1 MSKSKPG
8 RPDDMI
14 PGPQYEDTPEDYMGP
29 IQFLNW
35 GGYKIAV
42 YGASRLTVEF
52 FDEIAARRRS
62 NRSVIIIVTGS
73 PGEGKSYL
81 AMRFCE
87 IFDQKFTVLDTDDER
102 TKTPGK
108 DPSQIPFER
117 ESFLHLIGVD
127 SPLDYGQCVLPDEA
141 QYTMGARRWY
151 EDLQKDLM
159 ESIESV
165 RSKGLI
171 IVIVSLHLDLLD
183 RIVRK
188 FVLTYMFHVEDR
200 GRAVIY
206 RLYTPRFETE
216 MRKRRIGEIMLKL
229 PSTEQC
235 SHSDCLRCDYSHIR
249 KGIPPDTRKCKTNRA
264 KYERRKKAFV
274 DGRSAAAQA
283 KSEAK
288 RVKDRIVTDDEMA
301 DTIYE
306 NKEKIVRKASGKM
319 DPVSLQIIIEDEYG
333 VSIGTQK
340 CYKIRSRLEQKYP
353 ELRGTDK
360 VYSNEPQFQ
369 SSDKKS

>member
-1 MSKSKPG
+1 MSRPG
-8 RPDDMI
+8 RPEDMI

-42 YGASRLTVEF
+42 YGASKLTVEF
-52 FDEIAARRRS
+52 FDEVAARRKD

-73 PGEGKSYL
+73 PGEGKSYM

-87 IFDQKFTVLDTDDER
+87 IFDPKFTVLDTDDER
-102 TKTPGK
+102 TQVPGE

-127 SPLDYGQCVLPDEA
+127 SPLNYGQCVLPDEA
-141 QYTMGARRWY
+141 QYAMGARRWY
-151 EDLQKDLM
+151 EDIQKDLM

-171 IVIVSLHLDLLD
+171 IVIVALHLDLLD
-183 RIVRK
+183 RIIRK

-206 RLYTPRFETE
+206 RLYTPRFEKE
-216 MRKRRIGEIMLKL
+216 MRKRRLGELILKL
-229 PSTEQC
+229 PSNEQC

-249 KGIPPDTRKCKTNRA
+249 KGTPPDTPRCKTIRA

-274 DGRSAAAQA
+274 DGRSEQA
-283 KSEAK
+283 KLRSEVK
-288 RVKDRIVTDDEMA
+288 RVKDKVISDDEMA
-301 DTIYE
+301 ETVYK
-306 NKEKIVRKASGKM
+306 NREKIVRMKSGRM
-319 DPVSLQIIIEDEYG
+319 DPVSLQIIIEDAHG
-333 VSIGTQK
+333 VSIGTAK
-340 CYKIRSRLEQKYP
+340 CYKIRSRVEQRHP

-360 VYSNEPQFQ
+360 KHLNERTFL
-369 SSDKKS
+369 